1 MVRPTDQETIS
12 TERTICYS
20 QFPGGR
26 GMPHHSG
33 PRGEAPEFVRNQ
45 MSYHEPEAYLWF
57 SWEGIGK
64 VK

>member
-12 TERTICYS
+12 TERTICSS

-45 MSYHEPEAYLWF
+45 MSYH
-57 SWEGIGK
+57 
-64 VK
+64 